1 MFVGPE
7 RSLPDRAPDPPR
19 TLHPQT
25 AEQRLA
31 RDLLQMDRSVFAM
44 RMRSS
49 VVEISG

>member
-1 MFVGPE
+1 
-7 RSLPDRAPDPPR
+7 
-19 TLHPQT
+19 LHPQT